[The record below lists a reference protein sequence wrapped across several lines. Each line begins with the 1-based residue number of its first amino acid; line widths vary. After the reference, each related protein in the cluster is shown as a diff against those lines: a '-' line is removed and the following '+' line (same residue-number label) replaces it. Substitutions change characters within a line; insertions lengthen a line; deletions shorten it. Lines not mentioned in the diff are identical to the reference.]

1 MQSPQNEIR
10 RVVRELVESERSV
23 DILAAVDRYFAR
35 DAQIV
40 YPLLNSPRSAG
51 VEGVKAAYKMLR
63 VLTYDNSIDFNATCW
78 DRIRVVKGVEYQ
90 TGLLD
95 VVETL
100 KFRLVPVPEFLNPV
114 QSKPLVEEEGIT
126 S

>member
-1 MQSPQNEIR
+1 
-10 RVVRELVESERSV
+10 
-23 DILAAVDRYFAR
+23 
-35 DAQIV
+35 
-40 YPLLNSPRSAG
+40 
-51 VEGVKAAYKMLR
+51 MLR

-78 DRIRVVKGVEYQ
+78 DRIRIVKGVEYQ

-114 QSKPLVEEEGIT
+114 QSKPLVRGRGESQAKTDAPPLLCSRSRFVSSLASI
-126 S
+126 